1 MRRAERSAGDRHRD
15 AERRLLPSRFDER
28 PERELSPHSMFGVRF
43 VMSRLKSGS
52 PVFFVGLLALLPL
65 LIPSPDSGSDHFI
78 GLIGREGSAK
88 EAIMAT
94 QEIVEHL
101 ELDSDAEEAAVD
113 ELWLVRQIARVLNLY
128 ALGQLL
134 SMGHRM
140 TLNVC

>member
-1 MRRAERSAGDRHRD
+1 M
-15 AERRLLPSRFDER
+15 
-28 PERELSPHSMFGVRF
+28 
-43 VMSRLKSGS
+43 
-52 PVFFVGLLALLPL
+52 LPL